1 MHSTNTRRGNSTGV
15 GTNKL
20 DTGSDSNRSS
30 ERFKS
35 SSHDTKTVVGIPAY
49 NEEVGIGST
58 VLAAQQYAE
67 DVVVVDDGST
77 DNTVPIARAA
87 GATVIVHKENQGKGG
102 AVQTLLDHAQQVECD
117 AFVILDG
124 DGQHHPSDI
133 PQVVTPVVEGK
144 SDLVIGSRYLEPK
157 EGDETPLY
165 RRFGQ
170 RVLDIL
176 TVGSS
181 GQNLTDTQSG
191 FRAFS
196 PIAIEK
202 LSVKTSGMGVESE
215 MIGDAVDKGLAIEE
229 IPINVRYEGIDG
241 QTYSPLRHGLTV
253 ATFILQLIRD
263 RHPLIFFGVP
273 GSVLTL
279 AGTLYGL
286 DAILIYQSSGIFYP
300 GKVLAAGFFAILGVL
315 GIFVGLILNRIS
327 NMLNELKHEIIQ

>member
-1 MHSTNTRRGNSTGV
+1 MHSTSTRREINNSV
-15 GTNKL
+15 G
-20 DTGSDSNRSS
+20 SNEPDIENEPPKVS
-30 ERFKS
+30 ERPGS
-35 SSHDTKTVVGIPAY
+35 SSQETRTVVGVPAY

-58 VLAAQQYAE
+58 VLAAQQYADE
-67 DVVVVDDGST
+67 VVVVDDGST
-77 DNTVPIARAA
+77 DNTVPIARAS
-87 GATVIVHKENQGKGG
+87 GATVIVHEENQGKGG
-102 AVQTLLDHAQQVECD
+102 AVQTLLDHARQVECD

-133 PQVVTPVVEGK
+133 PQVVTPVVEGE

-170 RVLDIL
+170 RVLDLL

-196 PIAIEK
+196 PVALEK

-215 MIGDAVDKGLAIEE
+215 MIGDAVDKGLEIEE
-229 IPINVRYEGIDG
+229 IPIDVRYEGVDG
-241 QTYSPLRHGLTV
+241 QTYSPFRHGLTV

-263 RHPLIFFGVP
+263 RHPLIFFGIP

-279 AGTLYGL
+279 TGTLYGL
-286 DAILIYQSSGIFYP
+286 DAILIYQSSGVFYP
-300 GKVLAAGFFAILGVL
+300 GKVLVAGFLAILGVL

-327 NMLNELKHEIIQ
+327 NMINELKHEIIQ